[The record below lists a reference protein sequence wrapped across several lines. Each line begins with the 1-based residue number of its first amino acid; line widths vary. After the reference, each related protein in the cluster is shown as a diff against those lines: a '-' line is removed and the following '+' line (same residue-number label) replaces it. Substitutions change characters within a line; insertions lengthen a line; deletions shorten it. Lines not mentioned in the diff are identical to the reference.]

1 MVNWDMKC
9 KFVPKKQSQVCLHR
23 CGWRLWKLDITNL
36 DAIREKVRENDIQVI
51 VNCAAYTN
59 VDKAE
64 TDYDLANLLNNTAA
78 GNLAQAMKEVDGTLI
93 HVSTDY
99 VFRATRIY
107 LAVKIGKRILWGYMV
122 KRNLQAK
129 RVLKLLDASISSSAQ
144 HGSTRSGVRTS
155 WRPCRVSRQA
165 TTPWRWSSTRWVL
178 QLTLATWLLSS
189 HISSK
194 LTSWIRR
201 ASTTSLMRVSALGL
215 ISLRLSANWAEI
227 LAIYSLATARSSQA
241 QWSVL
246 TSLYLTRVSWSR
258 LSDSRCHTGLTVWRS
273 ASQNWR
279 QQNNY

>member
-1 MVNWDMKC
+1 MNILVTGANGQLGHEMQICAPKSNH
-9 KFVPKKQSQVCLHR
+9 KFVFTDVAE
-23 CGWRLWKLDITNL
+23 GYEKLDITNL

-99 VFRATRIY
+99 VFRAIRIY

-129 RVLKLLDASISSSAQ
+129 RVLKLLDASISSSVQ

-155 WRPCRVSRQA
+155 
-165 TTPWRWSSTRWVL
+165 
-178 QLTLATWLLSS
+178 
-189 HISSK
+189 
-194 LTSWIRR
+194 
-201 ASTTSLMRVSALGL
+201 
-215 ISLRLSANWAEI
+215 
-227 LAIYSLATARSSQA
+227 
-241 QWSVL
+241 
-246 TSLYLTRVSWSR
+246 
-258 LSDSRCHTGLTVWRS
+258 
-273 ASQNWR
+273 
-279 QQNNY
+279 